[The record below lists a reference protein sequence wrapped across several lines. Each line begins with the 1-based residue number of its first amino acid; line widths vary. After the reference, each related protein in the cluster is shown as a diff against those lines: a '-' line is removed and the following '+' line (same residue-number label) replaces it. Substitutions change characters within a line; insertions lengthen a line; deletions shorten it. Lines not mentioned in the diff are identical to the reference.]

1 MNVQINVINQKL
13 RLATNLKNYVAG
25 SQEFV
30 QFTFNISEEWDELL
44 PFAQFI
50 QNGSTYNVYLDSN
63 NSVYLPSE
71 IQAGICEVTLY
82 GNNGRVI
89 ATTNKLKLNIDENN
103 IVVDANSIDITPTLY
118 EQLIAKFNTLS
129 RWQQI

>member
-1 MNVQINVINQKL
+1 MNIQINVINQKL

-82 GNNGRVI
+82 GNNGRVR
-89 ATTNKLKLNIDENN
+89 ATTNKLKLNIDENS

-118 EQLIAKFNTLS
+118 EQLIAKFNKLS
-129 RWQQI
+129 KWQSI

>member
-1 MNVQINVINQKL
+1 MNIQINVINQKL

-30 QFTFNISEEWDELL
+30 QFTFNISEEWDDLL

-50 QNGSTYNVYLDSN
+50 QNGSTYNIYLDSS
-63 NSVYLPSE
+63 NSVYLPPE

>member
-1 MNVQINVINQKL
+1 MNIQINVINQKL

-30 QFTFNISEEWDELL
+30 QFTFNISEEWDDLL

-50 QNGSTYNVYLDSN
+50 QNSSTYNIYLDSN

-71 IQAGICEVTLY
+71 IQAGICELTLY

-118 EQLIAKFNTLS
+118 EQLIAKFNKLS

>member
-1 MNVQINVINQKL
+1 MELLINVINQKL
-13 RLATNLKNYVAG
+13 KLATNLKSLVAG
-25 SQEFV
+25 TQ
-30 QFTFNISEEWDELL
+30 QFIKLIFNLPDEWDGLL
-44 PFAQFI
+44 AFAQFI
-50 QNGSTYNVYLDSN
+50 QNGSTYNIYLDSS
-63 NSVYLPSE
+63 NSVYLPPE

>member
-1 MNVQINVINQKL
+1 MNIQINVINQKL

>member
-1 MNVQINVINQKL
+1 MNIQINVINQKL
-13 RLATNLKNYVAG
+13 RLATNLKNYVTG

-30 QFTFNISEEWDELL
+30 QFTFNISEEWDDLL

-50 QNGSTYNVYLDSN
+50 QNGSTYNIYLDSS

-89 ATTNKLKLNIDENN
+89 ATTNK
-103 IVVDANSIDITPTLY
+103 
-118 EQLIAKFNTLS
+118 
-129 RWQQI
+129 

>member
-1 MNVQINVINQKL
+1 MNIQINVINQKL

-30 QFTFNISEEWDELL
+30 QFTFNISEEWDDLL

-118 EQLIAKFNTLS
+118 EQLIARFNTLS

>member
-1 MNVQINVINQKL
+1 MNIQINVINQKL

-30 QFTFNISEEWDELL
+30 QFTFNISEEWDDLL

-50 QNGSTYNVYLDSN
+50 QNGSTYNIYLDSN

-71 IQAGICEVTLY
+71 IQAGICELTLY

-89 ATTNKLKLNIDENN
+89 ATTNKLKLNIAENN

-118 EQLIAKFNTLS
+118 EQLIAKFNKLL

>member
-1 MNVQINVINQKL
+1 MNIQINVINQKL

-30 QFTFNISEEWDELL
+30 QFTFNISEEWDDLL

-50 QNGSTYNVYLDSN
+50 QNGSTYNIYLDSS

-71 IQAGICEVTLY
+71 IKAGICEVTLY

>member
-1 MNVQINVINQKL
+1 MNIQINVINQKL

-30 QFTFNISEEWDELL
+30 QFTFNISEEWDDLL

-50 QNGSTYNVYLDSN
+50 QNGSTYNVYLDSS

-103 IVVDANSIDITPTLY
+103 IVVNANSIDITPTLY
-118 EQLIAKFNTLS
+118 EQLIAKFNTFS

>member
-1 MNVQINVINQKL
+1 MNIQINVINQKL

-30 QFTFNISEEWDELL
+30 QFTFNISEEWDDLL

-50 QNGSTYNVYLDSN
+50 QNGSTYNIYLDSS

-118 EQLIAKFNTLS
+118 EQLIAKFNTFS

>member
-1 MNVQINVINQKL
+1 MNIQINVINQKL

-30 QFTFNISEEWDELL
+30 QFTFNISEEWDDLL

-50 QNGSTYNVYLDSN
+50 QNGSTYNIYLDSN

-71 IQAGICEVTLY
+71 IQAGICELTLY

-89 ATTNKLKLNIDENN
+89 ATTNKLKLNIAENN

-118 EQLIAKFNTLS
+118 EQLIAKFNKLS

>member
-1 MNVQINVINQKL
+1 MNIQINVINQKL

-30 QFTFNISEEWDELL
+30 QFTFNILEEWDDLL

-50 QNGSTYNVYLDSN
+50 QNGSTYNIYLDSS

-118 EQLIAKFNTLS
+118 EQLIAKFNTFS